1 MEFID
6 RLWIKSLGLV
16 VITILLCAVSVH
28 RSDAGEPPMAHDHES
43 SHHLNPSGDPT
54 HTWEGSLEGKTY
66 SNFNHHLAGVFIILI
81 GVSEIHYGITAA
93 VLAWTRF
100 LLPVFMV
107 SVGVFLLIWSDHQG
121 WPFGSTFA
129 QAFFTG
135 EWETIQHKWFGI
147 LALVIGLIEWL
158 RRTGQLMGRWWKFPL
173 PAFAIVGGL
182 SLFLHSH
189 GTHPS
194 AHQIALHH
202 AVMGIMAVTAG
213 SSKLLSDWKGALVT
227 GGASRWE
234 LAWAALVLLI
244 GIQLLIYSE

>member
-1 MEFID
+1 MQPTD
-6 RLWIKSLGLV
+6 QQWVKSFGLV
-16 VITILLCAVSVH
+16 AIAILFLTIPVYSY
-28 RSDAGEPPMAHDHES
+28 EPSEQAASHDHGS
-43 SHHLNPSGDPT
+43 SHHHKDDPT
-54 HTWEGSLEGKTY
+54 DWEGSPEGKAY

-81 GVSEIHYGITAA
+81 GLSEIRYGVTAS
-93 VLAWTRF
+93 VLLWTRF

-107 SVGVFLLIWSDHQG
+107 SVGVFLLIWSDHEG
-121 WPFGSTFA
+121 WPFGSTFS
-129 QAFFTG
+129 QTFFTG

-158 RRTGQLMGRWWKFPL
+158 RRTGQLMGRWWKLPL

-213 SSKLLSDWKGALVT
+213 SSKFLSAWRESLVT
-227 GGASRWE
+227 DETSRWE

-244 GIQLLIYSE
+244 GVQLLFYSE